1 MTREEL
7 IGINAGIVKSVT
19 ENLLDYSP
27 DAIII
32 VVSNPMDTMT
42 YLINQ
47 SFKLPKNRIIGMG
60 GILDSSR
67 FKTYISKATGC
78 SQHEIEA
85 MVIGGHGD
93 TTMIPITSLAKCNNE
108 LLTKILSENQITE
121 IASNTMVG
129 GATLTKLLGTSAW
142 YAPGASVSYLV
153 SAILNDTKEI
163 LPCSVLLDGEYGAK
177 DLCIGVPVLI
187 GKDGFEEFVELDLSN
202 KELEM
207 FKNSIKAV

>member
-78 SQHEIEA
+78 SQH
-85 MVIGGHGD
+85 
-93 TTMIPITSLAKCNNE
+93 
-108 LLTKILSENQITE
+108 
-121 IASNTMVG
+121 
-129 GATLTKLLGTSAW
+129 
-142 YAPGASVSYLV
+142 
-153 SAILNDTKEI
+153 
-163 LPCSVLLDGEYGAK
+163 
-177 DLCIGVPVLI
+177 
-187 GKDGFEEFVELDLSN
+187 
-202 KELEM
+202 
-207 FKNSIKAV
+207 